1 MVELSKIYQDEKE
14 KVEIDIHEIE
24 QRTIPSLL
32 TAIENIKPKKEE
44 YRKTIAGIRKEMDN
58 ETKEMKSKLDKI
70 HAERL
75 KKLAEVEA
83 TGMKQFDQ
91 VQQELEGRKCSYTC
105 TDDVAT
111 CKAKIALDNK
121 VQFVS
126 YARTRRTNVHLHK
139 YPVLKFSRPPVQTVK
154 TENKDIS
161 ELLTKL
167 NIYTTPSCTVSY
179 KQIVDTKIVSTFKSK

>member
-14 KVEIDIHEIE
+14 KVEKDIHEIE

-32 TAIENIKPKKEE
+32 KAIENIEPKREE
-44 YRKTIAGIRKEMDN
+44 YKKTIAGIRKEMDN
-58 ETKEMKSKLDKI
+58 ETKEMKSRLDKI

-83 TGMKQFDQ
+83 TGMIQFDQ
-91 VQQELEGRKCSYTC
+91 VKQELEERKRSY
-105 TDDVAT
+105 TDDVAA
-111 CKAKIALDNK
+111 CKVKIASDNK

-126 YARTRRTNVHLHK
+126 YARTRGTNVHLHE
-139 YPVLKFSRPPVQTVK
+139 YPALKFSRPPVQTVK

-161 ELLTKL
+161 R
-167 NIYTTPSCTVSY
+167 N
-179 KQIVDTKIVSTFKSK
+179 